1 MRESF
6 RLLDGSR
13 KRAGLREIRLPMT
26 REECIEI
33 YKRYSRKLFN
43 VSLRIVGDSGE
54 AEEIVQDTVLK
65 FFRQE
70 MAGQVSHEG
79 NGMAFVGNDR
89 LVGAWMVRTCVR
101 ASIDAVRRR
110 KRERLFFEE
119 YAAGTEEYSEAAEEN
134 EKEYAAEEE
143 IGKIKSAIK
152 ELPDS
157 YRIILT
163 LVLIEGFDYEEI
175 SGMTGTSEG
184 TLRTQY
190 SRARKMLVNR
200 LKEMSVNEYV

>member
-1 MRESF
+1 
-6 RLLDGSR
+6 
-13 KRAGLREIRLPMT
+13 MT
-26 REECIEI
+26 REECIDI

-54 AEEIVQDTVLK
+54 AEEIMQDTVLK
-65 FFRQE
+65 FFQQE
-70 MAGQVSHEG
+70 MAGQARHEG
-79 NGMAFVGNDR
+79 RGMAFIENER

-119 YAAGTEEYSEAAEEN
+119 YEAAGKEEYPEAAEEGR
-134 EKEYAAEEE
+134 KEYVAEEE
-143 IGKIKSAIK
+143 VGKIKDAIR

-163 LVLIEGFDYEEI
+163 LVLIEGLDYEEI

-190 SRARKMLVNR
+190 SRARKMLAAR
-200 LKEMSVNEYV
+200 LKEMKVIEYD

>member
-1 MRESF
+1 M
-6 RLLDGSR
+6 
-13 KRAGLREIRLPMT
+13 PMT
-26 REECIEI
+26 REECIDI

-54 AEEIVQDTVLK
+54 AEEIMQDTVLK
-65 FFRQE
+65 FFQQQMDGQERDEGLRQE
-70 MAGQVSHEG
+70 GKMA
-79 NGMAFVGNDR
+79 
-89 LVGAWMVRTCVR
+89 AWLIRTCVR

-119 YAAGTEEYSEAAEEN
+119 YESVGKDDYSEAVEEDQAGAN
-134 EKEYAAEEE
+134 SGMG
-143 IGKIKSAIK
+143 IQRIKDAIR

-163 LVLIEGFDYEEI
+163 LVLIEGLDYEEI
-175 SGMTGTSEG
+175 SGITGTSEG

-190 SRARKMLVNR
+190 SRARKMLATR
-200 LKEMSVNEYV
+200 LKEMKVIEYV